1 MRTFRSCVQCNEYTE
16 ESFKCGSNIN
26 EENLRHKTKYC
37 PSEKGYCRI
46 KTVLLNRVNNDNVLI
61 LWLWHSS
68 QSFYKSDLIKVTFYR
83 QHVYICEKRRRK
95 PWLFS
100 MNNWVIKLEV
110 LKKNVGDFFQIFR
123 FNGNCLFFENW
134 IRGQKSFVFL
144 VSTSIFVGTDEICR
158 VWWTCRKFTRLN
170 MTKRLKKLRLTLGE
184 SGEEKQI
191 VFWTVLNAA
200 GAAGIPR
207 FSTTRWESRF
217 FHYFWKKIHSHL
229 SLWTPHNSDG
239 TRGSKNAPKYV

>member
-26 EENLRHKTKYC
+26 EENLRYKTKYC

-46 KTVLLNRVNNDNVLI
+46 KTVLLNRVNNDNALI

-170 MTKRLKKLRLTLGE
+170 MTERLKKLRASLVFAIFFV
-184 SGEEKQI
+184 KQC
-191 VFWTVLNAA
+191 
-200 GAAGIPR
+200 
-207 FSTTRWESRF
+207 S
-217 FHYFWKKIHSHL
+217 
-229 SLWTPHNSDG
+229 
-239 TRGSKNAPKYV
+239 